1 MIFHQVLVKE
11 IILGLLLVVLGIVVL
26 NRDGDRLVIVVII
39 TGLLAKLGVNLELL
53 RRLRL
58 LILGV
63 EVELSWLHAL
73 SLDGNALLGSLL
85 LICLDLLLLLFDECL
100 LAILNKAD
108 SSFDLLLQERT
119 IRTFAVSIN
128 VHLVFFALKL
138 INNFTGKVFMDVLT
152 FIIMEWAFIVLI
164 EVVVLFFL
172 GFIRV
177 FRAVTRSRIV
187 LLLGILR

>member
-1 MIFHQVLVKE
+1 M
-11 IILGLLLVVLGIVVL
+11 
-26 NRDGDRLVIVVII
+26 
-39 TGLLAKLGVNLELL
+39 
-53 RRLRL
+53 
-58 LILGV
+58 
-63 EVELSWLHAL
+63 
-73 SLDGNALLGSLL
+73 
-85 LICLDLLLLLFDECL
+85 DLLLLLFDECL

-128 VHLVFFALKL
+128 VHLVFFAVKL

-152 FIIMEWAFIVLI
+152 FIIMEGAFIVLI

-187 LLLGILR
+187 LLLGILRWRREVVIILIIFLRRSRRNDFFVFLFDFINQTDNNTKFLFKTTEGVSRWVKTGEFH